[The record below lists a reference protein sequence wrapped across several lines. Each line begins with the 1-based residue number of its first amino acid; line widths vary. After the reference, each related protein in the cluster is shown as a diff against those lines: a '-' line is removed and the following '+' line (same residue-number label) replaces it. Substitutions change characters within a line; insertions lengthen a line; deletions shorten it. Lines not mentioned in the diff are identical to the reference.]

1 MFTSG
6 FQLTKIEENGE
17 ELVLSQK
24 GNSYLSSPVQPSK
37 AIINNRQ
44 LGLIWYIHLPLI
56 ESHFFNNLLIFF
68 SDFTNEKCC

>member
-6 FQLTKIEENGE
+6 SQLTKIDENGE

-44 LGLIWYIHLPLI
+44 LGLIW
-56 ESHFFNNLLIFF
+56 
-68 SDFTNEKCC
+68 